1 MPRSDALSDHAGCTE
16 EHDIHGMRHARASH
30 AIFRRVQEVTPAR
43 IAAPRFPLALPLLQ
57 DDVHVVQF
65 PLDSYGDMADLA
77 PMVDDEERH
86 RMARLVR
93 ESHRRRFMVAHALT
107 RLVLGRCLQVSPASL
122 RFGIGPHGK
131 PRLTGARL
139 DLRFNLSHA
148 GERALLAVAIGRE
161 LGVDIE
167 KERRVDVLGIARRYF
182 SPSEYLALAS
192 LPEDHRV
199 GAFCRCWTRKESFLK
214 ARGEG
219 LAFPLSGFEVSL
231 AETAPQ
237 LLVACA
243 RAPTELDRWTM
254 VSVAVDP
261 GYAGAITAEG
271 QGWRLTCWDSPVHGQ

>member
-1 MPRSDALSDHAGCTE
+1 
-16 EHDIHGMRHARASH
+16 
-30 AIFRRVQEVTPAR
+30 VQEITRAK
-43 IAAPRFPLALPLLQ
+43 IAGPRFPLALPLLQ
-57 DDVHVVQF
+57 DDVHVIQF
-65 PLDSYGDMADLA
+65 ALDSHEETADLTS
-77 PMVDDEERH
+77 MVDDEERR

-93 ESHRRRFMVAHALT
+93 ESDRRRFMVAHALT

-122 RFGIGPHGK
+122 RFDIGPHGK
-131 PRLTGARL
+131 PRLSGARL

-148 GERALLAVAIGRE
+148 GERALLGIAMGRE

-192 LPEDHRV
+192 MPEEHRV

-219 LAFPLSGFEVSL
+219 LALALNGFEVSL
-231 AETAPQ
+231 AETAPR

-243 RAPTELDRWTM
+243 SAPTELDRWTM
-254 VSVAVDP
+254 VSVPVEA

-271 QGWRLTCWDSPVHGQ
+271 QGWRLTCWNRPVQG